1 MDSIPLASGPH
12 IFHMLSLILHDV
24 KNLLDPVKAVHAINK
39 RRKSVDNFG
48 KITMLGEVSK

>member
-1 MDSIPLASGPH
+1 
-12 IFHMLSLILHDV
+12 MLSLILHDV